1 MLEIDYTLFIQIA
14 NFLFLLF
21 VLNII
26 LYRPIR
32 GILNRRKEE
41 MTSTEDQ
48 AVEWSQKADKF
59 SEELKENT
67 SKTRQ
72 EGLIEKEDLKNEG
85 LQDERVM
92 LQDASATAEENLLNA
107 RDEIQERLA
116 QVRQSLQAE
125 VKGFSQELAEKILG
139 RTI

>member
-72 EGLIEKEDLKNEG
+72 EGLIKKEDLKNEG

-92 LQDASATAEENLLNA
+92 
-107 RDEIQERLA
+107 
-116 QVRQSLQAE
+116 
-125 VKGFSQELAEKILG
+125 
-139 RTI
+139 

>member
-14 NFLFLLF
+14 NFLILLF
-21 VLNII
+21 LMNII

-41 MTSTEDQ
+41 MTSTEEQ

-59 SEELKENT
+59 SGELEENT

-72 EGLIEKEDLKNEG
+72 EGLREKEDLKNEG
-85 LQDERVM
+85 LQDEKVM
-92 LQDASATAEENLLNA
+92 LQDASETAEEKLLNA
-107 RDEIQERLA
+107 RDEIQEKLGH
-116 QVRQSLQAE
+116 VRQSLQAE

>member
-21 VLNII
+21 LLNII

-41 MTSTEDQ
+41 MTSTEEQ
-48 AVEWSQKADKF
+48 TVEWGQKADKF
-59 SEELKENT
+59 SEELEENI
-67 SKTRQ
+67 SKTRKDGFQ
-72 EGLIEKEDLKNEG
+72 DREDLKNEG

-92 LQDASATAEENLLNA
+92 LQEANATAEEKLLKA
-107 RDEIQERLA
+107 RDEMQERLA

-125 VKGFSQELAEKILG
+125 VKGFSQELAEKIIG